1 MFWPSFKHVS
11 VPGQPKAISHH
22 PEVAIKHFLACLLL
36 TVLTLPVER
45 LIAQSRPDPPG
56 SRQPVRLTTP
66 RIAPLPESQWSD
78 RHRALVRE
86 YAPAGRVGNALS
98 TLLHVPELAE
108 AIMPFVMFLGQE
120 SALEPRYRSLLLLR
134 TAWLTQSQYH
144 WSVFASTGREAGLTD
159 VELRRIAVGPD
170 PDAWSDFEAAHLRL
184 ADELYRNSSVTD
196 RTWTTLGIRYDL
208 LQMVE
213 AVMNVNEFTLLSMM
227 FNSMGVQPDVWSTDR
242 LPTDVP
248 YRISTPDPEPPLQ
261 RPRIAPLEGDGL
273 RVGRTFRRHPRLAE
287 ARGGQGG
294 FVLRGS
300 PLTDHDRELLI
311 LRIGWNCQA
320 EYEWAKHV
328 GSVGRARDHGL
339 EPRRIAEGP
348 GADGWSPFSV
358 TLLTFAD
365 ELYRDAMVS
374 DETWAAITAEF
385 DTRETIAGLMTVSNY
400 RLVSMSLNAFG
411 VQILTTDERLPGVR

>member
-1 MFWPSFKHVS
+1 MFWLAFKHAS
-11 VPGQPKAISHH
+11 VPGQPVAISHH
-22 PEVAIKHFLACLLL
+22 PEVAIKRFLACLLL
-36 TVLTLPVER
+36 TVLVSPVEPV
-45 LIAQSRPDPPG
+45 IAQSRPDPPG

-66 RIAPLPESQWSD
+66 RIAPLPESQWTD

-86 YAPAGRVGNALS
+86 YAGDGRVGNALS

-108 AIMPFVMFLGQE
+108 AIMPFVRFLAQE
-120 SALEPRYRSLLLLR
+120 SALEPRHRSLLQLR
-134 TAWLTQSQYH
+134 TAWLTHSQYQ

-159 VELRRIAVGPD
+159 AELRRIAVGPD
-170 PDAWSDFEAAHLRL
+170 ADGWNDFEAAHLSL
-184 ADELYRNSSVTD
+184 ADELYQNSSVTD
-196 RTWTTLGIRYDL
+196 RTWTTLGIRYNL

-213 AVMNVNEFTLLSMM
+213 AVMRVNEFVLLSMM
-227 FNSMGVQPDVWSTDR
+227 FNAMGVQPDAWSTDR
-242 LPTDVP
+242 LPTDVR
-248 YRISTPDPEPPLQ
+248 YRISTPDPEPPLR

-287 ARGGQGG
+287 ARAGQGG

-311 LRIGWNCQA
+311 LRIGWSCQA

-339 EPRRIAEGP
+339 EPRNIAEGP

-385 DTRETIAGLMTVSNY
+385 DTRETIAALMTVSNY
-400 RLVSMSLNAFG
+400 RLVSMALNAFG
-411 VQILTTDERLPGVR
+411 VQILPTDERLPDIR

>member
-1 MFWPSFKHVS
+1 MKRFP
-11 VPGQPKAISHH
+11 
-22 PEVAIKHFLACLLL
+22 ACLFTYLFL
-36 TVLTLPVER
+36 TALVLPVEPVV
-45 LIAQSRPDPPG
+45 AQSRPDPPG
-56 SRQPVRLTTP
+56 SLQPVRLTTP
-66 RIAPLPESQWSD
+66 RIAPLPESQWTD

-86 YAPAGRVGNALS
+86 YALDGRVDNALS

-108 AIMPFVMFLGQE
+108 GIMPFVRFLDQE
-120 SALEPRYRSLLLLR
+120 SVLEPRYRSLLLLR
-134 TAWLTQSQYH
+134 TAWLTHSQYQ
-144 WSVFASTGREAGLTD
+144 WSVFASTGSEAGLTD

-170 PDAWSDFEAAHLRL
+170 ADGWNDLDAAHLRL
-184 ADELYRNSSVTD
+184 ADELYQNSSVTD
-196 RTWTTLGIRYDL
+196 QTWTTLGVHYNMI
-208 LQMVE
+208 QMME
-213 AVMNVNEFTLLSMM
+213 AVTNVNQTTLLAMM
-227 FNSMGVQPDVWSTDR
+227 FNSMGVQPNDWTTDR

-248 YRISTPDPEPPLQ
+248 YRVSVPQRESPL
-261 RPRIAPLEGDGL
+261 RNPRIAPLEGRGI
-273 RVGRTFRRHPRLAE
+273 RVTRTFNRHPRLAQL
-287 ARGGQGG
+287 QGG
-294 FVLRGS
+294 LYGYVLGPS

-339 EPRRIAEGP
+339 EPVRIAEGP
-348 GADGWSPFSV
+348 DADGWSPFSV

-385 DTRETIAGLMTVSNY
+385 DTRETIAALMTVSTY

-411 VQILTTDERLPGVR
+411 VQILPTDERFPDIR

>member
-1 MFWPSFKHVS
+1 MKRILV
-11 VPGQPKAISHH
+11 
-22 PEVAIKHFLACLLL
+22 CLLL
-36 TVLTLPVER
+36 TPLVSPEPA
-45 LIAQSRPDPPG
+45 IAQSRPDPPG
-56 SRQPVRLTTP
+56 SREPVRLTSP
-66 RIAPLPESQWSD
+66 RIAPLPASQWTD

-86 YAPAGRVGNALS
+86 YAPDGRVDNALS

-108 AIMPFVMFLGQE
+108 AIMPFVEFLDQE
-120 SALEPRYRSLLLLR
+120 SALEPRYRSLLQLR
-134 TAWLTQSQYH
+134 TAWLTHSQYH
-144 WSVFASTGREAGLTD
+144 WSVFASTAREAGLTD
-159 VELRRIAVGPD
+159 MELRRIAVGPD
-170 PDAWSDFEAAHLRL
+170 ADAWSDFEAAHLRL

-196 RTWTTLGIRYDL
+196 RTWTTLGIRYNL

-227 FNSMGVQPDVWSTDR
+227 FNAMGVQPDVASTDR
-242 LPTDVP
+242 LPSDVP
-248 YRISTPDPEPPLQ
+248 YQVSAPDPEQPLGS
-261 RPRIAPLEGDGL
+261 PRIAPLEGGGL
-273 RVGRTFRRHPRLAE
+273 RVSRTFGRHPRLAG
-287 ARGGQGG
+287 ARSGQGG

-339 EPRRIAEGP
+339 EPLRIAEGP
-348 GADGWSPFSV
+348 GADGLSPFSV

-374 DETWAAITAEF
+374 DETWARVTAEF
-385 DTRETIAGLMTVSNY
+385 DTSETIAALMTVSNY

-411 VQILTTDERLPGVR
+411 VQILPTDERLPDVRQ

>member
-1 MFWPSFKHVS
+1 MKR
-11 VPGQPKAISHH
+11 
-22 PEVAIKHFLACLLL
+22 FLTCLSTCLLL
-36 TVLTLPVER
+36 AVLVWPVEPVV
-45 LIAQSRPDPPG
+45 AQSRPDAPG
-56 SRQPVRLTTP
+56 SRQPVRLSTP
-66 RIAPLPESQWSD
+66 RIAPLPESQWTD
-78 RHRALVRE
+78 QHRVLVRE
-86 YAPAGRVGNALS
+86 YASDGRVGNALS

-108 AIMPFVMFLGQE
+108 AIMPVVRFLEQE
-120 SALEPRYRSLLLLR
+120 SALEPRHRSLFLLR
-134 TAWLTQSQYH
+134 TAWLTHSQYH
-144 WSVFASTGREAGLTD
+144 WSVFASTGREAGLMD

-170 PDAWSDFEAAHLRL
+170 ADGWNDFDAAHLRL
-184 ADELYRNSSVTD
+184 ADELYRNSYVTD
-196 RTWTTLGIRYDL
+196 QTWTTLGVRYNL

-213 AVMNVNEFTLLSMM
+213 AVTNVNEFILLSMV
-227 FNSMGVQPDVWSTDR
+227 FNSMGVQPNDWTTDR
-242 LPTDVP
+242 LPTDVA
-248 YRISTPDPEPPLQ
+248 YRISTPEPEPPL
-261 RPRIAPLEGDGL
+261 RNPRIAPLEGNGL
-273 RVGRTFRRHPRLAE
+273 RVSRTFRRHPRLA
-287 ARGGQGG
+287 AVRGGQGG

-339 EPRRIAEGP
+339 EPQRIAEGP

-358 TLLTFAD
+358 TLLTLAD

-385 DTRETIAGLMTVSNY
+385 DTRETIAALMTVSNY

-411 VQILTTDERLPGVR
+411 VQLLETDERFPDIR

>member
-1 MFWPSFKHVS
+1 VS
-11 VPGQPKAISHH
+11 VA
-22 PEVAIKHFLACLLL
+22 A
-36 TVLTLPVER
+36 PVEPVV
-45 LIAQSRPDPPG
+45 AQSRPDAPG

-66 RIAPLPESQWSD
+66 RITPLPESQWTD
-78 RHRALVRE
+78 QHRALVRE
-86 YAPAGRVGNALS
+86 YAPDGRVGNALA
-98 TLLHVPELAE
+98 TLLHVPELAG
-108 AIMPFVMFLGQE
+108 AIMPFVEFLDQE

-134 TAWLTQSQYH
+134 TAWLTHSQYH
-144 WSVFASTGREAGLTD
+144 WSVFAPAGRAAGLTD

-170 PDAWSDFEAAHLRL
+170 VDGWSDVEAAHLRL
-184 ADELYRNSSVTD
+184 ADELYRNSSVSD
-196 RTWTTLGIRYDL
+196 RTWTTLGIDYNL

-227 FNSMGVQPDVWSTDR
+227 FNSTGVQPDSWSSDR
-242 LPTDVP
+242 LPTDVA
-248 YRISTPDPEPPLQ
+248 YRISTPEREPALSS
-261 RPRIAPLEGDGL
+261 PRIAPFEGDGL
-273 RVGRTFRRHPRLAE
+273 RVSRTFRRHPRLAD

-300 PLTDHDRELLI
+300 PLSDHDRELLI
-311 LRIGWNCQA
+311 LRIGWNCRS

-339 EPRRIAEGP
+339 EPRSIAEGP
-348 GADGWSPFSV
+348 GADGWSPFSA
-358 TLLTFAD
+358 TLLTLAD

-385 DTRETIAGLMTVSNY
+385 DTRETIAALMTVSNY

-411 VQILTTDERLPGVR
+411 VQILETDEGLPDVR

>member
-1 MFWPSFKHVS
+1 MKR
-11 VPGQPKAISHH
+11 
-22 PEVAIKHFLACLLL
+22 FLECLSPAMPVWLLLLL
-36 TVLTLPVER
+36 TLVSVAAPVEPVV
-45 LIAQSRPDPPG
+45 AQSRPDAPG

-66 RIAPLPESQWSD
+66 RITPLPESQWTD
-78 RHRALVRE
+78 QHRALVRE
-86 YAPAGRVGNALS
+86 YAPDGRVGNALA
-98 TLLHVPELAE
+98 TLLHVPELAG
-108 AIMPFVMFLGQE
+108 AIMPFVEFLDQE

-134 TAWLTQSQYH
+134 TAWLTHSQYH
-144 WSVFASTGREAGLTD
+144 WSVFAPAGRAAGLTD

-170 PDAWSDFEAAHLRL
+170 ADGWSDVEAAHLRL
-184 ADELYRNSSVTD
+184 ADELYRNSSVSD
-196 RTWTTLGIRYDL
+196 RTWTTLGIDYNL

-227 FNSMGVQPDVWSTDR
+227 FNSMGVQPDSWSSDR
-242 LPTDVP
+242 LPTDVA
-248 YRISTPDPEPPLQ
+248 YRISTPEREPVLSS
-261 RPRIAPLEGDGL
+261 PRIAPFEGDGL
-273 RVGRTFRRHPRLAE
+273 RVSRTFRRHPRLAD

-300 PLTDHDRELLI
+300 PLSDHDRELLI
-311 LRIGWNCQA
+311 LRIGWNCRS

-339 EPRRIAEGP
+339 EPRSIAEGP
-348 GADGWSPFSV
+348 GADGWSPFSA
-358 TLLTFAD
+358 TLLTLAD

-385 DTRETIAGLMTVSNY
+385 DTRETIAALMTVSNY

-411 VQILTTDERLPGVR
+411 VQILETDEGLPDVR